1 MDEFELALFCFCY
14 QLQLYIFIRNKKT
27 EKKTNEQWP
36 SFALKKLHMLI
47 KIFIVIIR
55 VCNDNKNKLFQYMN
69 INQTPEKSMKKLY
82 PLTN

>member
-1 MDEFELALFCFCY
+1 
-14 QLQLYIFIRNKKT
+14 
-27 EKKTNEQWP
+27 
-36 SFALKKLHMLI
+36 MLI